1 MKTCHAD
8 RAARVHATALAL
20 LRHRWRAWLA
30 ALALLSAAV
39 QLPADAAPRQ
49 VEAFDAS
56 AWPALQAGLKQPAV
70 VVFSTTDCAHC
81 PAVLAQL
88 HQHIGR
94 RRAAL
99 IAVVMDLVP
108 GQDDAALKADAHYR
122 HADRLFAFDGQAPAL
137 RHAVDP
143 RWRGV
148 TPYVVFLTPGSPPK
162 AVTGPPPAAHVEAW
176 LRAPTRDAR

>member
-1 MKTCHAD
+1 
-8 RAARVHATALAL
+8 
-20 LRHRWRAWLA
+20 
-30 ALALLSAAV
+30 LLSAAV
-39 QLPADAAPRQ
+39 QLPASAAPRQ

-56 AWPALQAGLKQPAV
+56 AWPALQAGLKQPAM
-70 VVFSTTDCAHC
+70 VVFSTTDCGHC

-88 HQHIGR
+88 RQQIGR

-99 IAVVMDLVP
+99 IAVVMDFVP
-108 GQDDAALKADAHYR
+108 GQDDAMLKADPHYR

-137 RHAVDP
+137 RHTVDP

-162 AVTGPPPAAHVEAW
+162 AVTGPPSAAYVAAW
-176 LRAPTRDAR
+176 LRAPTRDPR